1 MFEEKIW
8 TTTERDFKKTTF
20 TKERDMRTEEKT
32 VIFGS
37 YEKYILII
45 KNFMTEIRLLW
56 ETWKTGWSIYIPY
69 EINHDFFLAIQFKIK
84 DSMLDLE
91 RLRIAWPDYWPWW
104 TLEWERLDKYI
115 NDCDYFQDNL
125 DTIIQIIPLPKNMW
139 EGDDWYMEWFI
150 WNSKTDNSVEGENR
164 QVSKKDI
171 VLLLW
176 LLKKKAQEA
185 KEKWIPLCFS
195 WD

>member
-1 MFEEKIW
+1 
-8 TTTERDFKKTTF
+8 
-20 TKERDMRTEEKT
+20 
-32 VIFGS
+32 
-37 YEKYILII
+37 
-45 KNFMTEIRLLW
+45 MTEIRLLG

-91 RLRIAWPDYWPWW
+91 RLRIAGPDYGPGW
-104 TLEWERLDKYI
+104 TLEGERLDKYI

-125 DTIIQIIPLPKNMW
+125 DTIIQIIPLPKNMG
-139 EGDDWYMEWFI
+139 EGDDWYMEGFI
-150 WNSKTDNSVEGENR
+150 GNSKTDNSVEGENR

-171 VLLLW
+171 VLLLG

-185 KEKWIPLCFS
+185 KEKGIPLCFS
-195 WD
+195 GD